1 MLSNIVYQ
9 NLYSDVTDHLPK
21 YATLKAMGYPDR
33 FLFKI
38 VLQESLI
45 LSVFGF
51 FPGLLAAHFMYTI
64 SRDATLL
71 PLHMTL
77 TRGVLVYFLTA
88 LMCALSATLA
98 MRRLKAAYPADI
110 FYCGQVAKL
119 TPP

>member
-1 MLSNIVYQ
+1 MMALFVGSIIVYQ
-9 NLYSDVTDHLPK
+9 ILYSDVTDHLPE

-51 FPGLLAAHFMYTI
+51 FPGLLSAHFMYSV

-71 PLHMTL
+71 PLHMTW
-77 TRGVLVYFLTA
+77 TRAVLVYFLTA
-88 LMCALSATLA
+88 LMCALSASLA
-98 MRRLKAAYPADI
+98 MRPLKAADPADT
-110 FYCGQVAKL
+110 F
-119 TPP
+119 